1 MQQSFTSRESRAGE
15 RNGSEMD
22 AGTGRAQDPP
32 PGSLRVDLN
41 VYFLYF
47 LFFFSLSFGRTKTSG
62 RGRCLFCWGWGGG
75 WRPEPSAR
83 SPASP
88 WPRCRDLALQLG
100 RGKKGGKRR
109 KTKQKTY
116 NKIKYGDVTWSWGA
130 FPAACQT
137 CLKRTGQ

>member
-47 LFFFSLSFGRTKTSG
+47 LFFLFGQISLFNIRIELHLCSVLKY
-62 RGRCLFCWGWGGG
+62 FC
-75 WRPEPSAR
+75 AT
-83 SPASP
+83 
-88 WPRCRDLALQLG
+88 LQP
-100 RGKKGGKRR
+100 
-109 KTKQKTY
+109 T
-116 NKIKYGDVTWSWGA
+116 
-130 FPAACQT
+130 
-137 CLKRTGQ
+137 

>member
-75 WRPEPSAR
+75 WRPEPSA
-83 SPASP
+83 
-88 WPRCRDLALQLG
+88 
-100 RGKKGGKRR
+100 
-109 KTKQKTY
+109 
-116 NKIKYGDVTWSWGA
+116 
-130 FPAACQT
+130 
-137 CLKRTGQ
+137 